1 MDVETPYE
9 LLKDDQKKQLDKNNE
24 AKMTFYNAL
33 PRNSQVKDYKID
45 LLIQQYENFSI
56 SNEETIDNAKVTT
69 IEEAKDLTTLPLNE
83 LIGNLKVYEM
93 ILENDGITSKT
104 TNEKA
109 KSLALKAKVTRKH
122 TSDDS
127 DSQGEKIDLATGL
140 TISKE
145 AAVIVLGTKA
155 TKAQDKGEV
164 VTIASKKVT
173 SLLDVFELQ
182 KENEELL
189 RFNKDFT
196 KKFEKLFKEKR
207 SLENEK
213 SKLLSKINDLEIEV
227 KKLAND
233 KEVVEPCE
241 KCDVLAQEVDSL
253 KCNISRLQD
262 EALNFSKF
270 KKISIVLD
278 DMLSR

>member
-1 MDVETPYE
+1 MMEDPKTKMDVETPYE

-45 LLIQQYENFSI
+45 LLTQQYENFSI

-93 ILENDGITSKT
+93 ILENDGIASKT

-127 DSQGEKIDLATGL
+127 DSQGESDEDI
-140 TISKE
+140 
-145 AAVIVLGTKA
+145 
-155 TKAQDKGEV
+155 
-164 VTIASKKVT
+164 
-173 SLLDVFELQ
+173 
-182 KENEELL
+182 NEE
-189 RFNKDFT
+189 
-196 KKFEKLFKEKR
+196 
-207 SLENEK
+207 
-213 SKLLSKINDLEIEV
+213 
-227 KKLAND
+227 
-233 KEVVEPCE
+233 
-241 KCDVLAQEVDSL
+241 
-253 KCNISRLQD
+253 
-262 EALNFSKF
+262 
-270 KKISIVLD
+270 
-278 DMLSR
+278 